1 MLIVTKRRY
10 KKQHVIGGAG
20 IFDTVVGFIKRL
32 FTSNAA
38 KAVASSIARGAA
50 KQAGEHLAAKILAP
64 PPPAAVISPVPL
76 QTITQ
81 KSKDDLARLIHDVP
95 VNINNLM
102 MGNGAAALAPEAHS
116 AALARSISIQDLVR
130 KINGTGMKIVM

>member
-20 IFDTVVGFIKRL
+20 IFDTVVGFIKKL

-50 KQAGEHLAAKILAP
+50 KHAGEHLAAKILTP
-64 PPPAAVISPVPL
+64 QPPPAVILPAPL

-81 KSKDDLARLIHDVP
+81 KSKDDLTRLIHDVP
-95 VNINNLM
+95 VN
-102 MGNGAAALAPEAHS
+102 MGNGLKTAVLAPETHS
-116 AALARSISIQDLVR
+116 AALARSISIQDFVR
-130 KINGTGMKIVM
+130 KINGTGVKIV

>member
-20 IFDTVVGFIKRL
+20 IFDTVVGFIKKL

-50 KQAGEHLAAKILAP
+50 KHAGEHLAAKILTP
-64 PPPAAVISPVPL
+64 QPPPAVILPAPL

-81 KSKDDLARLIHDVP
+81 KSKDDLTRLIHDVP
-95 VNINNLM
+95 VNNLM
-102 MGNGAAALAPEAHS
+102 VGNGVAALAPATHNAAAALA
-116 AALARSISIQDLVR
+116 IQDLVR
-130 KINGTGMKIVM
+130 KINGTGVKIV